1 MAGIKNYST
10 TASNNSSVGGVN
22 IAEGML
28 PSNINNAFRAIT
40 ADIREFYNDSQWVIY
55 GDGDG
60 AHTFAYVSGTSFT
73 VAGANVTSFYHAGRR
88 VKAVG
93 SSTGTIV
100 GTIASSSFS
109 TDTTVNV
116 TWDSGSLQNESLVI
130 YVGILSKTNNSIP
143 TGIITGANLSSGLLV
158 DNSSHSAHTPD
169 DTTVFTTSASDS
181 RYFRQDS
188 TETIASGDTWSNSD
202 TKVATTAAISA
213 RIIDLVDDVG
223 GFVPIANETSFP
235 NANPDVNDGAGTI
248 VSITALSTGLTAD
261 GSGVITI
268 SNGTVGNSTVTI
280 NGCGAAATFASGF
293 GLLVETTTT
302 LNTYTFVRLVPKAT
316 EVSTVAANA
325 TNISAAGANTTNI
338 NTVAGQITPTNNIA
352 TLAGISGLSALASA
366 ESSGHV
372 TNVSNNLSGIN
383 SFAERYRIASS
394 APVSSLDVGD
404 LYFDTTANE
413 LKVYKSSGWASAGSS
428 VNGTS
433 ARFQYTATAGQTTFT
448 GADSAGNSLN
458 YDSPFIDCYLN
469 GVKLVNGTDVTVTSG
484 NSVVLASG
492 AASGDILDLVAFGT
506 FNVAAIN
513 ATNITSGL
521 LGTDRLPT
529 VPTTKGGT
537 GLTSIGSANQ
547 VLRVNSSANGLE
559 FADIPGFGGILGI
572 SDGGT
577 GLSTLGTA
585 GQALVVNSGG
595 TALEYSNASSAEIYG
610 LEMYYNPSTINIA
623 VSVQSTGSGNKYF
636 IDGVQQKTLEL
647 YEGNT
652 YVFTHPSAHPFRFST
667 DSGNTSAYTTGV
679 TVNSST
685 QVTIVVASGAPT
697 LYYYCSS
704 HSGMGGQA
712 NTPVP
717 ADNSVRVTTTNQGA
731 DNISATEYDAF
742 DDVLFAASGFTFS
755 LNSNGRLIATV

>member
-595 TALEYSNASSAEIYG
+595 TALEYSNASSAEVYG

-667 DSGNTSAYTTGV
+667 DSGNTSAYKTGV